1 MDWIISKRI
10 KILAG
15 DIPCYDDIKDH
26 DDSKNLPNL
35 RKLYLSGAMCLAPV
49 INGDKLENGIGK
61 KFCRKI
67 NIIVENVLIEMV

>member
-15 DIPCYDDIKDH
+15 DIPCYDDIKDP

-35 RKLYLSGAMCLAPV
+35 RKLYLSGAICVLLLSLMV
-49 INGDKLENGIGK
+49 INLKMVELKL
-61 KFCRKI
+61 
-67 NIIVENVLIEMV
+67 